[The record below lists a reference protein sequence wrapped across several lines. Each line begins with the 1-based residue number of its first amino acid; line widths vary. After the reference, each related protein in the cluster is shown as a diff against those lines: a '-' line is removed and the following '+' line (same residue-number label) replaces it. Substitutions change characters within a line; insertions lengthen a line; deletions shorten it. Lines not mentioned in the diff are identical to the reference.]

1 VYDGDRLL
9 LEYDNAG
16 NLLRRYA
23 HGAGVDEPLVWYD
36 GSTGGERRWL
46 SVDRQGSVI
55 ATSGSLGQQ
64 TGTYAYGPYGEPAND
79 NWTGS
84 RFRYTGQI
92 ALPEVRLYHYKARV
106 YDPILGRFL
115 QTDPVLY
122 ADQMNLYAY
131 VGNDPL
137 NNSDPTGRQ
146 LVRDVYDRQRDQRTL
161 NDGVNANGL
170 PSGTETGRDESIQP
184 QDAVGAVGD
193 FVQNYNDMREA
204 NTIGADAYFHCRANC
219 EASARGPAGEAVA
232 GVISD
237 TREMVDQATGDPASA
252 SAADQRAN
260 EQGRSAPTQPGF
272 QGCEAACS
280 SLRPPA
286 LSREYGH
293 PPPPPP
299 PDDQRTRPGGR
310 YH

>member
-1 VYDGDRLL
+1 MTESRLPDFIRVSAVL
-9 LEYDNAG
+9 AWATINKRVSARPPVSLDS
-16 NLLRRYA
+16 
-23 HGAGVDEPLVWYD
+23 LVV
-36 GSTGGERRWL
+36 S
-46 SVDRQGSVI
+46 
-55 ATSGSLGQQ
+55 
-64 TGTYAYGPYGEPAND
+64 
-79 NWTGS
+79 
-84 RFRYTGQI
+84 
-92 ALPEVRLYHYKARV
+92 
-106 YDPILGRFL
+106 
-115 QTDPVLY
+115 
-122 ADQMNLYAY
+122 
-131 VGNDPL
+131 
-137 NNSDPTGRQ
+137 Q
-146 LVRDVYDRQRDQRTL
+146 LVV
-161 NDGVNANGL
+161 VW
-170 PSGTETGRDESIQP
+170 E
-184 QDAVGAVGD
+184 VGD